1 MNFQNLMHR
10 LRSATRD
17 TSPNAV
23 QIILGS
29 CALVISQNVGAVLND
44 TGITQCGNASS
55 YSVNLCGPNV
65 SGDAGTHPRQDAV
78 TGRDAQATAG
88 QLTKIGAGSKAFD
101 FTKIANNG
109 SSLPSTALLGTAPT
123 DWACTRDNV
132 TNLVWEVKSSAGDF
146 RGSPFTYSWY
156 SSSGATRGVANGG
169 TCFSSGHCDTEKY
182 VADVNTATLCGAA
195 NWRLPNLVELQS
207 IVDFGAFN
215 PTIDVNYFPNTAG
228 GTYWWSSNVN
238 ANTGADAW
246 AISLITGGSFRL
258 AFGASYNVRLVRTGP

>member
-1 MNFQNLMHR
+1 MNFQHR
-10 LRSATRD
+10 LHEFVLVAHHALPKTMQM
-17 TSPNAV
+17 V
-23 QIILGS
+23 LGS
-29 CALVISQNVGAVLND
+29 CALMIFQDAGAVLND

-55 YSVNLCGPNV
+55 YSVSVCGPDV

-78 TGRDAQATAG
+78 AGRDAQATAG
-88 QLTKIGAGSKAFD
+88 QLTKIGAGNKAFD

-109 SSLPSTALLGTAPT
+109 SMLPSTALLGTAPT

-132 TNLVWEVKSSAGDF
+132 TNLVWEVKSSAGDL
-146 RGSPFTYSWY
+146 RGSTFTYSWY
-156 SSSGATRGVANGG
+156 SSSGTARGVSNGG
-169 TCFSSGHCDTEKY
+169 ACFSSGRCDTEKY
-182 VADVNTATLCGAA
+182 VADVNAATLCGAA

-228 GTYWWSSNVN
+228 GTYWWTSNIN

-246 AISLITGGSFRL
+246 AVSLITGGNFRL
-258 AFGASYNVRLVRTGP
+258 SLGSVYQVRLVRTGP